1 MLAVSP
7 AVPLLLVGICLGAAV
22 VGFLIWVSLADRAK
36 GAAGTSGGTTE
47 DDSISTAGTDG

>member
-22 VGFLIWVSLADRAK
+22 MAFLIWVSLADRAES
-36 GAAGTSGGTTE
+36 AARDGGGTTE
-47 DDSISTAGTDG
+47 DDSMSTAGTDG